1 MSDKIKVED
10 LGEDVTRLVSEVSD
24 NLVSCMDLWSE
35 ISSRWSSIEGDL
47 KNATDDDCRYLYTRF
62 IQFIPEANKVSGRG
76 RSALVQL
83 DNIRKAL
90 GLSEGD
96 VPPCEC

>member
-10 LGEDVTRLVSEVSD
+10 LGEDVSRLTGEVTD
-24 NLVSCMDLWSE
+24 NLVTCMELWGE
-35 ISSRWSSIEGDL
+35 ISNRWTSIECDL

-62 IQFIPEANKVSGRG
+62 IQFIPEANKVSGLSRA
-76 RSALVQL
+76 ALVQL